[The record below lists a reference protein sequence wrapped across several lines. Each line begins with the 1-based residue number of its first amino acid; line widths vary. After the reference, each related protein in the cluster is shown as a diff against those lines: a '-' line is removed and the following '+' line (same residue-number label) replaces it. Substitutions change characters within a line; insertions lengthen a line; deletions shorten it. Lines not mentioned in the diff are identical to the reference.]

1 MGLRRGK
8 KWTCGGGATAA
19 VASPLHSWRSRRT
32 NERPC
37 GGSEIRYRT
46 HKGLSSGGGGG
57 ATTHY
62 SFKPPLSP
70 ALSVRPSRPSFTLVT
85 VSLTTPFCTMDVP
98 SVRRLSDIQIRHS
111 QIMTSKTRR
120 HHPACDYLHSLVEG
134 HKEPARGA
142 PATNKMFY
150 QIISTVEFPSTMSSG
165 EDEVL
170 SCITTICPAS
180 SAAFQT
186 IKHLWTRARRDK
198 C

>member
-1 MGLRRGK
+1 MDLRRDRYTHGAVRRTR
-8 KWTCGGGATAA
+8 WTEGRASASDHAADRRSDIGLTRAFHPAA
-19 VASPLHSWRSRRT
+19 VALRRT
-32 NERPC
+32 IHSGRP
-37 GGSEIRYRT
+37 
-46 HKGLSSGGGGG
+46 
-57 ATTHY
+57 
-62 SFKPPLSP
+62 FP
-70 ALSVRPSRPSFTLVT
+70 APSVRPSRPSFTLVT

-111 QIMTSKTRR
+111 QIMTSKTRC
-120 HHPACDYLHSLVEG
+120 HHPASDYLHFLVED

-142 PATNKMFY
+142 PAATNKMFSRMFY

-186 IKHLWTRARRDK
+186 IKHL
-198 C
+198 